1 LAIAQSLHNWQR
13 RIATDQ
19 NYNRRKYSHKNRI
32 PAAAV
37 AKEEEEE
44 EEEEEEAICRRGYKR
59 QLKHAGIYEQH

>member
-32 PAAAV
+32 PAAVVAV
-37 AKEEEEE
+37 AK
-44 EEEEEEAICRRGYKR
+44 EEEEAICRRGCKR
-59 QLKHAGIYEQH
+59 QLKHAGIYEQQ

>member
-32 PAAAV
+32 PAAAAVVVAV
-37 AKEEEEE
+37 AK
-44 EEEEEEAICRRGYKR
+44 EEEEAICRRGCKR
-59 QLKHAGIYEQH
+59 QLKHAGIYEQQ

>member
-19 NYNRRKYSHKNRI
+19 NYNRRKYSYKNRV
-32 PAAAV
+32 PAAV
-37 AKEEEEE
+37 AK
-44 EEEEEEAICRRGYKR
+44 EEEEAICRRGCKR